1 MRRSRTMRRKDKR
14 MFTKVAA
21 ITASHANHISHARG
35 GERA

>member
-1 MRRSRTMRRKDKR
+1 MRRTRTHRRKDRR
-14 MFTKVAA
+14 MFTKMAA